1 MNAKLK
7 GVLKY
12 WFRVVVI
19 FFALYVLNPL
29 ERFCEAFWEGMKGF
43 VQGVRGNL
51 SGGARRFFPSWTYT
65 KGLLG
70 QAKDLRRE
78 GK

>member
-1 MNAKLK
+1 MNVKLN
-7 GVLKY
+7 VALKY

-29 ERFCEAFWEGMKGF
+29 KRFCEAFWEGVKGF
-43 VQGVRGNL
+43 VQGVRDNL
-51 SGGARRFFPSWTYT
+51 SGGARRFFPPWTYT
-65 KGLLG
+65 KGLLE
-70 QAKDLRRE
+70 QAKDLRKE